1 MEFPWRLFL
10 QKIYLIIHHS
20 VIGFCPTDNSQI
32 TSRAVYRENL
42 PNVKL
47 DELRKIARNAPT
59 NLDWGDWERLL
70 TLNQFQATRLNC
82 TEKPNSSR
90 LSGEHKDG
98 IYECASCG
106 VNLFDSKAKYNAGYG
121 WPSFYHPIEPNAISH
136 EKDKCQP
143 PPGWIPNLPRVEV
156 HCSRCGAHLG
166 HRFNTNPKPDG
177 YRYFINGIALN
188 FVHIINYFK

>member
-1 MEFPWRLFL
+1 M
-10 QKIYLIIHHS
+10 
-20 VIGFCPTDNSQI
+20 
-32 TSRAVYRENL
+32 
-42 PNVKL
+42 
-47 DELRKIARNAPT
+47 
-59 NLDWGDWERLL
+59 L

-143 PPGWIPNLPRVEV
+143 PPGWVPNLPRVEV

-188 FVHIINYFK
+188 FVHIINYFKWMLQKHWIIQNTIWRLFMKFQLKYIPGKFLKTKDINLIWCLTNVRRINTLNYSTRFFLDTWWS